1 MHQLSTFRIRS
12 CLPQRRRSTGGCVVI
27 FPALRPATGTFVDWQ
42 WCFVVQLEGVRELL
56 ACPSSLPGFQ
66 IHVQP
71 NIPPP
76 LIAHFLTAS

>member
-12 CLPQRRRSTGGCVVI
+12 CLPQRRRSTGGCVVV

-42 WCFVVQLEGVRELL
+42 WCFVVQLEDVRELL
-56 ACPSSLPGFQ
+56 ACPSPSRSMS
-66 IHVQP
+66 QP

>member
-12 CLPQRRRSTGGCVVI
+12 CLPQRRRSTGGCVVV

-42 WCFVVQLEGVRELL
+42 WCLIAQLEDVRELL
-56 ACPSSLPGFQ
+56 ACPSPSRSMS
-66 IHVQP
+66 QP